1 MASLEVF
8 GEDYERSVVAGFT
21 VIVGAVGLLAS
32 TTYRW
37 VFENL
42 LKLMFTKLH
51 SYLVV
56 ALLSVLLVLYY
67 ALRTV
72 GLSYGFRFSKVLAS
86 VLLLSLG
93 IALYL
98 GSRIDPTYSLQLGTA
113 SFVMVSLSLVAL
125 AYRPTSPRDVI
136 PLLSPLILVPV
147 PAELADAVTP
157 ALSRFVGVVTS
168 ALTGFKLVEGPGY
181 VKIEVSTPQGPALL
195 EVQVACTV
203 IVTISSV
210 LAVVPVLTYLVA
222 FSPRNW
228 FRKATSVAI
237 SVAAALLIG
246 IFGNLVRV
254 LLVVLGSSRFGVD
267 FGMNIF
273 HYSPSVIYSSLS
285 VLAAFL
291 VADRFGGVGRVV
303 PRVFKTGPRVRWD
316 FVSGVLVA
324 VLALAVAYQAT
335 AYYAVAQ
342 QPPRSGGSG
351 LVVEVG
357 DLENFVEEA
366 PRYVLSG
373 AKLTSYRYDPYL
385 TSVLGALRVYEV
397 SVLDEGEF
405 YRGYVEVA
413 DTPARFH
420 TWQICLTVQGYRIL
434 NSWTT
439 TVNSTSIHLI
449 EVEKGGSRGVLA
461 HTTIPAYILTP
472 SGTSVMYLR
481 ISLIKTLQEPE
492 GGDVVGEVTR
502 VLQGITYRSPPQRVE
517 VEELSLWATA
527 SYVLLASL
535 AIYVIAVASYP
546 ILGRFREL
554 FSGGRGVG
562 G

>member
-1 MASLEVF
+1 M
-8 GEDYERSVVAGFT
+8 
-21 VIVGAVGLLAS
+21 GAVGLLAS

-37 VFENL
+37 VFEDL
-42 LKLMFTKLH
+42 LKLMFTELH

-56 ALLSVLLVLYY
+56 ALLSVLLVIYY

-72 GLSYGFRFSKVLAS
+72 GLSYELRFSKVLAS

-93 IALYL
+93 VALYL

-113 SFVMVSLSLVAL
+113 SFVMVFLSLVVL
-125 AYRPTSPRDVI
+125 AYRPTSPRDVV

-181 VKIEVSTPQGPALL
+181 VKLEVDTPQGPALL
-195 EVQVACTV
+195 EVQVACTG

-210 LAVVPVLTYLVA
+210 LAIVPVLTYLVA
-222 FSPRNW
+222 FSPRSW
-228 FRKATSVAI
+228 LRKATSVAI
-237 SVAAALLIG
+237 SVAVALLIG

-254 LLVVLGSSRFGVD
+254 LLVVIGSSRVGVD
-267 FGMNIF
+267 FGMNLF
-273 HYSPSVIYSSLS
+273 HSSPSVIYSSLS

-291 VADRFGGVGRVV
+291 VADRFGGVGRAV
-303 PRVFKTGPRVRWD
+303 PRVLRSGPRVRWD

-324 VLALAVAYQAT
+324 VLALAVAYQT
-335 AYYAVAQ
+335 LTYYAVAPQ
-342 QPPRSGGSG
+342 TPGPGTPG
-351 LVVEVG
+351 LVVEVE
-357 DLENFVEEA
+357 DLGGFIEET
-366 PRYVLSG
+366 PRYVLRG
-373 AKLTSYRYDPYL
+373 TELVSYRYDLYL

-397 SVLDEGEF
+397 SVLFGREL

-420 TWQICLTVQGYRIL
+420 TWQICLTVQGYRVL

-439 TVNSTSIHLI
+439 TANSTSIHFI
-449 EVEKGGSRGVLA
+449 EVERGGIRGVLA
-461 HTTIPAYILTP
+461 HTTIPAYLSMP
-472 SGTSVMYLR
+472 SGTLVMYLR
-481 ISLIKTLQEPE
+481 ISLMKALQELE

-502 VLQGITYRSPPQRVE
+502 VLQGITYRSSPQRVE
-517 VEELSLWATA
+517 VEELALWATA

-535 AIYVIAVASYP
+535 ATYVVAVASHP
-546 ILGRFREL
+546 LLGRFRKL
-554 FSGGRGVG
+554 FSSSRGVG